1 MMLGKYTDI
10 VFYNVMLLLSLYY
23 PKLKKTI
30 KYTYWTVHGLIV
42 LCLLFNFLMIVVAAK
57 ADAELD
63 RSFVGTKEMIIK

>member
-10 VFYNVMLLLSLYY
+10 VFYNVMLLLSLYS

-42 LCLLFNFLMIVVAAK
+42 LFLLFIFLMIGFVAR
-57 ADAELD
+57 AEPN
-63 RSFVGTKEMIIK
+63 